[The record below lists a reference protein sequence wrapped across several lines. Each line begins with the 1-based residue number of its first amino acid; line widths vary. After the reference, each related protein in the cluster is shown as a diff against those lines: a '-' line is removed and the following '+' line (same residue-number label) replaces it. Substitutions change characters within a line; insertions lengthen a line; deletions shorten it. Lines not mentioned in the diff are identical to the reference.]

1 MAGRPPQ
8 TLGTFHQSWLRSQ
21 VHPGHD
27 QGRSLRDGRTS
38 PQPVAGSLRRT
49 RWHDYLDEPRTG
61 SVALSVALAVFLLQ
75 GDTQAGEP
83 EELEVKV
90 QGRVVSVGE
99 LGVPLDP
106 QPTAVDSSYGQIEE
120 SSARSQSY
128 C

>member
-49 RWHDYLDEPRTG
+49 RWHDYLDGPRTG
-61 SVALSVALAVFLLQ
+61 SVALSVALAVFLLR

-83 EELEVKV
+83 EELEVK
-90 QGRVVSVGE
+90 
-99 LGVPLDP
+99 
-106 QPTAVDSSYGQIEE
+106 A
-120 SSARSQSY
+120 
-128 C
+128 